1 MCTRNSV
8 ERGGGYSPAAAEEGS
23 GSLRWPVWTGYI
35 CGPRKVTDLSCSR
48 PAPYLGD
55 VAQCSLEV
63 SVVGGWEL

>member
-1 MCTRNSV
+1 MCTRSSV
-8 ERGGGYSPAAAEEGS
+8 ECGGGYSPAAAEEGS
-23 GSLRWPVWTGYI
+23 CSLRWPVWTGYI
-35 CGPRKVTDLSCSR
+35 CGPREVMDLSCSR